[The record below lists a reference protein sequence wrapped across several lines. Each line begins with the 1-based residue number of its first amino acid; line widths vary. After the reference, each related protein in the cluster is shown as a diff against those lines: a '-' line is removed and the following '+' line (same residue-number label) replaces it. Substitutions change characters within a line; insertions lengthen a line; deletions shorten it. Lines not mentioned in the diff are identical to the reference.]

1 MPEVSNDDGKILC
14 LAGSFT
20 VGGVIQH
27 EISNDG
33 YIQCLAG
40 SPLFYSDPDTV
51 VQCFSVEPA

>member
-51 VQCFSVEPA
+51 VQCFSV